1 MYAII
6 DVGGTQH
13 KVEEGQ
19 EIRIDYRDGVEPGE
33 KITFD
38 RVLAYRDAEGLK
50 LGRPVLEAGSVV
62 AEVLGDEKGPKL
74 GVQKLRR
81 RKNSRTKTGHRQT
94 YTRVRIEKINA
105 G

>member
-6 DVGGTQH
+6 EDSGQQL

-19 EIRIDYRDGVEPGE
+19 VIRVDFREAAAGE

-38 RVLAYRDAEGLK
+38 RVLAYRDDDGLK
-50 LGRPVLEAGSVV
+50 LGDPILESGSVV
-62 AEVLGDEKGPKL
+62 AEVLGVEKGPKL
-74 GVQKLRR
+74 TVQKFRR

-94 YTRVRIEKINA
+94 YTQVKIEKISLS
-105 G
+105 